1 MSAQQKNTA
10 KLLSDV
16 IGKLDGYSNVS
27 KTTKTSFIRADQI
40 VGAPFSVWRVKFGGN
55 VLQCQEKLSHNIR
68 QVCQQAGTNTVIYC
82 FSGFPPTGPLVRIL
96 VISAECKTLTL
107 RSVNWQLCLEDLA
120 SYGRH

>member
-16 IGKLDGYSNVS
+16 IGKPDGYSNMS

-68 QVCQQAGTNTVIYC
+68 PVCQRAGTKYRDLLL
-82 FSGFPPTGPLVRIL
+82 FRLS
-96 VISAECKTLTL
+96 SY
-107 RSVNWQLCLEDLA
+107 RSTRVDSREFQRKVKLLH
-120 SYGRH
+120 SVQ